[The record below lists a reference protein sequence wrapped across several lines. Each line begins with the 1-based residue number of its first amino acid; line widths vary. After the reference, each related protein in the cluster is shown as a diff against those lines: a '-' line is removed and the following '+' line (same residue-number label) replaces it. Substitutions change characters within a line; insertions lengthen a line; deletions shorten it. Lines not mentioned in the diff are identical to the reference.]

1 LGSIGYATWSDTL
14 SAEADLSNADY
25 NVEIINCWIQQ
36 YNGQGCTLLW
46 EKGTTEVSFTDEAI
60 FPGWNLILYTQVHNK
75 GQNESWVATVNY
87 TIYYQDEQTL
97 EWVQTNETELY
108 DLFRISY
115 TSGFF
120 LNNGTDTIWNTPDD
134 TPMPLD
140 YEWIPCTMVFSRQ
153 ELLFDA
159 QDRPDLMGKTFN
171 IKVVLTV
178 TYPNVDLTEEL

>member
-14 SAEADLSNADY
+14 SATADLSNADY

-46 EKGTTEVSFTDEAI
+46 QKGETEVSFTDEAI

-97 EWVQTNETELY
+97 EWMQTNETQLY
-108 DLFRISY
+108 DLFRIRY
-115 TSGFF
+115 TNGFF
-120 LNNGTDTIWNTPDD
+120 LNNGTDNAWNTPDD
-134 TPMPLD
+134 TAMPPD

-159 QDRPDLMGKTFN
+159 QDRPDLMDKTFN